1 MDHIQVQNRL
11 LDAVTEI
18 SAKIGL
24 QLETVQKYEYYTY
37 YRHNARLLQILELI
51 DYLGIH
57 HDYVIVAIM
66 TDGTGDKLRAV
77 MQAPVKGYFSNG
89 REKDKLKH
97 YAAAELAKVTELQR
111 RSKEVT
117 KMIPKLAKLATEHTV
132 TKGTFAAIYGP
143 IPCQYHTISGPTFN
157 YKFVTL

>member
-11 LDAVTEI
+11 LDTVTEI

-37 YRHNARLLQILELI
+37 YQHDARLLQLLELI
-51 DYLGIH
+51 DHLGAR

-77 MQAPVKGYFSNG
+77 MQAPVKVYFSSG
-89 REKDKLKH
+89 REKDKFKH

-111 RSKEVT
+111 RSKEVS
-117 KMIPKLAKLATEHTV
+117 KLIPKLVKLATEHTV
-132 TKGTFAAIYGP
+132 TPGTFAAIYGP
-143 IPCQYHTISGPTFN
+143 IPCQYHTITGPTFN
-157 YKFVTL
+157 YKFVTI